1 MSKAST
7 RYAKALLEI
16 LAAERD
22 ASANM
27 SVFRSLAELPE
38 SLTARLADAT
48 IPVEARSKA
57 LLVSIGSPSKDS
69 LLGRLVSLLAS
80 RRRLGEIAEISR
92 ELLSMMEA
100 RAGIVRGT
108 VLAPRP
114 LAPLQIQSLEKSLSS
129 VGSRVELVQ
138 ETDLSLLGGF
148 RVRLGSQVLD
158 ASVANQLNQ
167 ARRALLSA

>member
-16 LAAERD
+16 VGRSAD
-22 ASANM
+22 ASKEI
-27 SVFRSLAELPE
+27 SIFRSLAQLPE
-38 SLTARLADAT
+38 SLTVRLGDAT
-48 IPVEARSKA
+48 IPVSARSKA
-57 LLVSIGSPSKDS
+57 LLASIGSPSNDS
-69 LLGRLVSLLAS
+69 LLGRLVALLAS

-92 ELLSMMEA
+92 ELLELMEA

-108 VLAPRP
+108 VLAPKP
-114 LAPLQIQSLEKSLSS
+114 LSQAQIQSLEKSLSS
-129 VGSRVELVQ
+129 SGSRVELSQ

>member
-16 LAAERD
+16 VT
-22 ASANM
+22 ASADSSGNLP
-27 SVFRSLAELPE
+27 VFRALAQLPQ
-38 SLTARLADAT
+38 SLTERLGDAT
-48 IPVEARSKA
+48 IPVATRTAA
-57 LLVSIGSPSKDS
+57 LLSSLGSPSADS
-69 LLGRLVSLLAS
+69 LMGRLVALLAS
-80 RRRLGEIAEISR
+80 RRRLGEIGEISR
-92 ELLSMMEA
+92 ELLAMLES
-100 RAGIVRGT
+100 RQGIVRGT
-108 VLAPRP
+108 VVSPRP
-114 LAPLQIQSLEKSLSS
+114 LSAAQIQTLEQSLSS
-129 VGSRVELVQ
+129 AGSRVELAQ

>member
-16 LAAERD
+16 VSNSAESSRALPVFRALSQLPDSLAA
-22 ASANM
+22 
-27 SVFRSLAELPE
+27 
-38 SLTARLADAT
+38 RLGDAT
-48 IPVEARSKA
+48 IPVATRSRA
-57 LLVSIGSPSKDS
+57 LLAALGSPSGDS

-80 RRRLGEIAEISR
+80 RRRLGEISQISR

-100 RAGIVRGT
+100 RAGILHGT
-108 VLAPRP
+108 VVSVKP
-114 LAPLQIQSLEKSLSS
+114 LSTEQIQTLEKSLSGF
-129 VGSRVELVQ
+129 GSRVELAQ
-138 ETDLSLLGGF
+138 ETDSSLLGGF